1 MSDVRAGR
9 FEPHADAT
17 ALRSYYSVIDD
28 LLERFEPE
36 LAHLDAARSGW
47 SVEQHVGHL
56 ALANELV
63 LRNVQSLIAGKGALV
78 SAGGSTHPMALQ
90 LLAAGSLPR
99 GQAQAPRMV
108 RPPDEIDREL
118 VRQWL
123 DDGRKA
129 LESLEL
135 ARVAPGEL
143 KVPHQLLGALDGP
156 QWLRFGAVH
165 TRHHLVI
172 ALELLE
178 PRRGTRKLPELAP
191 LAR

>member
-1 MSDVRAGR
+1 MNRAFDPAR
-9 FEPHADAT
+9 DHA
-17 ALRSYYSVIDD
+17 ALVELYRAIDE
-28 LLERFEPE
+28 LYERFEPE
-36 LAHLDAARSGW
+36 LAHRDAARSGW

-78 SAGGSTHPMALQ
+78 TAGGTTHPLALQ
-90 LLAAGSLPR
+90 VLAAGVLPR
-99 GQAQAPRMV
+99 GQAQSPRMV
-108 RPPDEIDREL
+108 RPPEVIEREL

-123 DDGRKA
+123 DDGRRA
-129 LESLEL
+129 LETLEL

-178 PRRGTRKLPELAP
+178 PLRGSRELPQLVT